1 MCYQDGEDHFAA
13 IGKMVL
19 HSCKFH
25 ERSAR
30 SESHQLVA
38 SDYAS

>member
-1 MCYQDGEDHFAA
+1 MCYQDGKDHFAA